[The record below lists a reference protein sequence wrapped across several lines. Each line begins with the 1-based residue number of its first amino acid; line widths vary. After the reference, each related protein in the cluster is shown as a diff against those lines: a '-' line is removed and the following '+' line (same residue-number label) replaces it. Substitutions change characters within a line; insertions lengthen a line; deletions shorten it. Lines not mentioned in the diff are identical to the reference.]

1 MAVADVLGGAGAL
14 RRSIL
19 SVRGNGGH
27 TVGLAF
33 LVTDTLAF
41 TCAHVVND
49 AIGTSRGE
57 DATGGSVELEPA
69 FRPGNGAVVEATVEH
84 WSAVARPRNA
94 SDDVAVLRLRNAV
107 DGTGPVRLENPPV
120 VRGDLPVWA
129 FGFPAGRPQ
138 GVWHAG
144 MLRGVVASGWLQIN
158 QGTGSGYRVERGF
171 SGAPVW
177 DEVQQAVI
185 GMITVVDLGEV
196 RAAYAIP
203 SAHLL
208 AAVPALRGELRQPS
222 PYPGLAPYSEAMR
235 EAFLGR
241 DTEARAVADRLD
253 AERWVTV
260 AGPSG
265 SGKSSLLLAGV
276 VPWLRESGDDVV
288 VVRPGDGRMPVAG
301 GLVDSVGQNRTV
313 VVVDQLE
320 ELFDLPGEVRDG
332 FARALF
338 GDGLPSRVRVVSTLR
353 HDFLGQALAHPTL
366 RRAVQGRRLY
376 PLGPLQGEG
385 LRAVVTRA
393 GASVP
398 APRYEDGL
406 VDRIVADAQASAAPM
421 PLLSHTLAAM
431 WDGSPGGCLTHRAY
445 NEVGGI
451 GGALDQA
458 AKHWL
463 DEVPVGLA
471 EEHLPHL
478 LAKLVRISSHTAEP
492 TRRVV
497 NAAELAEP
505 ERQLA
510 RRLTTA
516 GLLVS
521 GGLLD
526 PGTSA
531 EAIGDR
537 DVLVELAHDS
547 LFGAWGSLCDFVDE
561 NRSFLVWSE
570 NLRYDA
576 ERWAEGGRS
585 RAELLPSDTE
595 LDVAARWERER
606 GDSLTAVQR
615 EYLAAGR
622 AQRDARSRR
631 RRRTLVGMA
640 IVMVLLLALGT
651 VLVASR
657 VTTAG
662 QQRLTA
668 SRVLAES
675 AAEIER
681 VDPALGILAGVAAW
695 RTAPTDEARD
705 RMLALYVE
713 YRQYARVLPAGLG
726 SPRLMAHSADGDVVV
741 VVSEWGRLTVHV
753 DVLSGTIRSAHVTDE
768 RWIQFVDVSA
778 DGTRVVAFREDGTAI
793 WFDVRRDAPDLRG
806 PVHDL
811 QDAAE
816 RVPTP
821 DDASRY
827 NKWSHVQRP
836 VISADGRYV
845 VARVWDRFVR
855 WDVQSGRITN
865 DAPASYDTLWDF
877 WLGGPDAT
885 TVLVPIV
892 TDAGSLRQN
901 VVAVDLKTGKNRV
914 VVRDGDEWLLS
925 GDGNT
930 LVRCRKGASRVE
942 FSRFRVAD
950 GVELHTPFVHD
961 STECLMDGTD
971 RSGQLLVTN
980 TDTDLVDG
988 RAVIDLEKGVTA
1000 ARYPVPEQWMG
1011 AAGEGVLAERG
1022 GRYFQLGELF
1032 DGALLGYIEVATS
1045 DDSADAFADQV
1056 LLGDGTRTLSIV
1068 DHAGAGAASAGH
1080 RLQLRSEEFPGQVI
1094 AEVEVRESG
1103 WALGA
1108 RDGIRVD
1115 PRGELIADREGP
1127 NVVVVRDAAT
1137 LRERAT
1143 VEAVSPPASDRPKD
1157 RAAVRDLA
1165 GSAGVTATHGKD
1177 GFTYFFDV
1185 AGGLVTVSDNVV
1197 QYWDTRTGDEAA
1209 RFDLS
1214 VLGPTGAGETLAS
1227 VAPTSSPGQIAVTYP
1242 DFARTRVVDVAAGEI
1257 VAELPTGPQTASVQF
1272 DPAGNYVVLH
1282 RHDGAIEVRESGSLD
1297 LILGPFQV
1305 GEDDEYVAR
1314 FITDKQFLL
1323 AANNGIRTYDLGT
1336 GTQIES
1342 FRFGGESPGN
1352 TLDVSS
1358 GGERVLYERSDV
1370 QTLVVP
1376 LEADRWQRTLCAVV
1390 GHRDVA
1396 GGELAY
1402 LAGDA
1407 ANTRDICGQGD
1418 A

>member
-1 MAVADVLGGAGAL
+1 MAVAEVLRGANAL

-19 SVRGNGGH
+19 SVRDHGGH

-33 LVTDTLAF
+33 LVADTLAF
-41 TCAHVVND
+41 TCAHVVNN
-49 AIGTSRGE
+49 ATGTSRGE
-57 DATGGSVELEPA
+57 DATGKGVELVPA
-69 FRPGNGAVVEATVEH
+69 FYPSEDAVVEATVEH
-84 WSAVARPRNA
+84 WSAVAMPRHA
-94 SDDVAVLRLRNAV
+94 SDDVAVLRLRRPV
-107 DGTGPVRLENPPV
+107 GGTGPVRTGNPPFV
-120 VRGDLPVWA
+120 QGDLPVWA
-129 FGFPAGRPQ
+129 FGIPAGRPQ

-144 MLRGVVASGWLQIN
+144 TLRGVVASGWLQID
-158 QGTGSGYRVERGF
+158 QGSGPGYRVERGF
-171 SGAPVW
+171 SGGPVW
-177 DEVQQAVI
+177 DEAQQAVV
-185 GMITVVDLGEV
+185 GMITMVDLGEV

-208 AAVPALRGELRQPS
+208 AAVPVLRGELWQPS
-222 PYPGLAPYSEAMR
+222 PFPGLVPYPETMR

-241 DTEARAVADRLD
+241 DADVRALVDRMN

-260 AGPSG
+260 VGPSG

-276 VPWLRESGDDVV
+276 VPWLRESSDDVV
-288 VVRPGDGRMPVAG
+288 VIRPVDGRTPVVG
-301 GLVDSVGQNRTV
+301 GLADSVGQNRTV

-320 ELFDLPGEVRDG
+320 EFFDLPAEVRDG

-376 PLGPLQGEG
+376 PLGPLHGEG

-393 GASVP
+393 GASAP

-406 VDRIVADAQASAAPM
+406 VDRIVADAQASAAAM
-421 PLLSHTLAAM
+421 PLLSHTLAAL
-431 WDGSPGGCLTHRAY
+431 WDGSPGSCLTHRAY
-445 NEVGGI
+445 DGAGGV
-451 GGALDQA
+451 GGALDRA
-458 AKHWL
+458 ARHWL

-471 EEHLPHL
+471 EEYLPHL

-497 NAAELAEP
+497 NAADLAEP

-521 GGLLD
+521 GGSLEPD
-526 PGTSA
+526 ASA

-537 DVLVELAHDS
+537 DVIVELAHDS
-547 LFGAWGSLCDFVDE
+547 LFRVWGSLREFVDE

-576 ERWAEGGRS
+576 ERWAEDGGR
-585 RAELLPSDTE
+585 RAELLPSDAE

-615 EYLAAGR
+615 EYLVAGR
-622 AQRDARSRR
+622 TRRATRSIRR
-631 RRRTLVGMA
+631 RRALVGIA
-640 IVMVLLLALGT
+640 TVLVLLLALGT

-681 VDPALGILAGVAAW
+681 ADPALGILAGVAAW

-705 RMLALYVE
+705 RMLALYVK

-726 SPRLMAHSADGDVVV
+726 SPRWMAHSADGDVVA
-741 VVSEWGRLTVHV
+741 VVSEFGRLTVHV

-768 RWIQFVDVSA
+768 RLVQLVDVSA
-778 DGTRVVAFREDGTAI
+778 DGTRVVAFREDGAAI
-793 WFDVRRDAPDLRG
+793 WFDVRRDSPDLRG
-806 PVHDL
+806 PLYDL
-811 QDAAE
+811 QDARE
-816 RVPTP
+816 RVP
-821 DDASRY
+821 DRGDAPSPSVWWQ
-827 NKWSHVQRP
+827 NQRP
-836 VISADGRYV
+836 RISADGRYV
-845 VARVWDRFVR
+845 VARVWHRFVR
-855 WDVQSGRITN
+855 WDVRSGRITH
-865 DAPASYDTLWDF
+865 DAPASAHTLWAL
-877 WLGGPDAT
+877 WLGGPDAA
-885 TVLVPIV
+885 TVLMPIV
-892 TDAGSLRQN
+892 TEAGSLRQN
-901 VVAVDLKTGKNRV
+901 LVEVDLRTGRSRVVAPG
-914 VVRDGDEWLLS
+914 GDEWLLS

-930 LVRCRKGASRVE
+930 LIRCRKGASTVE

-950 GVELHTPFVHD
+950 GVDFGTPYKDD
-961 STECLMDGTD
+961 STVCLLQGTD
-971 RSGQLLVTN
+971 SSGQLLVTGGAVL
-980 TDTDLVDG
+980 DLD
-988 RAVIDLEKGVTA
+988 KGAMV
-1000 ARYPVPEQWMG
+1000 ARLPVPSGWLG
-1011 AAGEGVLAERG
+1011 APGEGVLAERG
-1022 GRYFQLGELF
+1022 GRYYQLGQPS
-1032 DGALLGYIEVATS
+1032 DGVPLGYIEVATS
-1045 DDSADAFADQV
+1045 GGDTAELADEV

-1068 DHAGAGAASAGH
+1068 DHAGAGAASADH

-1103 WALGA
+1103 WAIGA

-1127 NVVVVRDAAT
+1127 NVVVVRDTAT
-1137 LRERAT
+1137 LRKRAT
-1143 VEAVSPPASDRPKD
+1143 VETVSPPESDTPKD

-1165 GSAGVTATHGKD
+1165 GNPGVTAAYPKD
-1177 GFTYFFDV
+1177 GFTYFFDA
-1185 AGGLVTVSDNVV
+1185 AGNLVTVSDDVV
-1197 QYWDTRTGDEAA
+1197 QYWDTQTGDEAA
-1209 RFDLS
+1209 RSDLS
-1214 VLGPTGAGETLAS
+1214 VLRPAGAGRTLAS

-1242 DFARTRVVDVAAGEI
+1242 DFERTRVVDLAAGEI
-1257 VAELPTGPQTASVQF
+1257 VAELPTGPQTTSVQF

-1282 RHDGAIEVRESGSLD
+1282 SHDGTIEVRESGSLD
-1297 LILGPFQV
+1297 LVLGPFQV

-1314 FITDKQFLL
+1314 FLGAQRILL
-1323 AANNGIRTYDLGT
+1323 AANNAVRTYDLGT

-1342 FRFGGESPGN
+1342 FRFGGESSGIPH
-1352 TLDVSS
+1352 DVSS
-1358 GGERVLYERSDV
+1358 GGGRVSYQRSDGPP
-1370 QTLVVP
+1370 LVVP
-1376 LEADRWQRTLCAVV
+1376 LDAGLWQRTLCAVV
-1390 GHRDVA
+1390 GHRDLA
-1396 GGELAY
+1396 AGELAH
-1402 LAGDA
+1402 LTGDPTD
-1407 ANTRDICGQGD
+1407 TRDICGQGGK
-1418 A
+1418 